1 MKNKTSLLNSWH
13 RITKIRN
20 ILKTGK
26 ILKYIQDIA
35 CNSRTKKMQVKGGT
49 ENFITEK
56 QGSQRNPAITET
68 TMAEMYDRK
77 RKNRFPKEKGNDI
90 TQIPCL
96 TPSHVLLFI
105 LLPGPHILG

>member
-1 MKNKTSLLNSWH
+1 MRNLSEMKNKTSLLNSWH

-56 QGSQRNPAITET
+56 QGSQQNPTITET
-68 TMAEMYDRK
+68 TMAKMDDRK
-77 RKNRFPKEKGNDI
+77 KEEHIPKGEEK
-90 TQIPCL
+90 
-96 TPSHVLLFI
+96 
-105 LLPGPHILG
+105 